1 MFGSARTFAR
11 LSSRHLENLSV
22 SKKPESSQPN
32 INVRNIHT
40 RKNTCLP
47 SQRATPGPTS
57 KSMISHTKRYN
68 STSLSTP
75 PPSIPETE
83 KGGEPSNH
91 DSQSTQGP
99 SRMRIQFKCIAPAPS
114 DSSQIPIEHTNNDP
128 PSAAVEPP
136 TCGHLNTH
144 EFSSQAFHHG
154 IVLVQ
159 CPSCLNRHLIAD
171 HLQWFTSNRT
181 SDDPNFKDD
190 HRTIIDLMRAKGE
203 AVKRGR
209 VVTSFQSR
217 SSSQSQADTPKAGE
231 VLEFYQ

>member
-1 MFGSARTFAR
+1 M
-11 LSSRHLENLSV
+11 LSSTRNLTRLATRQLRNLSQKPAPIHSRKISQLTQQPSPV
-22 SKKPESSQPN
+22 SEPTTY
-32 INVRNIHT
+32 HT
-40 RKNTCLP
+40 R
-47 SQRATPGPTS
+47 
-57 KSMISHTKRYN
+57 RYN
-68 STSLSTP
+68 STTSLSNPTLPEKEQQQEGETHDDQQSSTP
-75 PPSIPETE
+75 
-83 KGGEPSNH
+83 
-91 DSQSTQGP
+91 GP
-99 SRMRIQFKCIAPAPS
+99 SRMRIQFKCIAPSSSSSTSSLDPPPS
-114 DSSQIPIEHTNNDP
+114 DQQEATT
-128 PSAAVEPP
+128 
-136 TCGHLNTH
+136 TCDHLNTH

-209 VVTSFQSR
+209 VITSFQSNPT
-217 SSSQSQADTPKAGE
+217 SQSPSSPSSQSDSPNVGE